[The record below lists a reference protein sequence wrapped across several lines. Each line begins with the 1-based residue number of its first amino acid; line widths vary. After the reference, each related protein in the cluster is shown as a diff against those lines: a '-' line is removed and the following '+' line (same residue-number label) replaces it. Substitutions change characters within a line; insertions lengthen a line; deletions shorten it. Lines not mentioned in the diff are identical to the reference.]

1 MAVRSW
7 SPSLA
12 FPAVDRRL
20 VVGALLATVSA
31 ALVLMLTRPPA
42 TTPVLVAG
50 SDVPAGT
57 PLAELPITI
66 RHVTDASGLVE
77 GTTVGELGAWVLAI
91 PLAEGE
97 PLVASALRAP
107 SIVDAP
113 DTMAIALAAE
123 YAVGGSITS
132 GDLVDIYATAEDS
145 EGATV
150 TTLIARNVYVVE
162 AAVARDGISA
172 GDVDVLLAV
181 DDELAAT
188 IIASRRTGDLDLVRV
203 GR

>member
-66 RHVTDASGLVE
+66 RHVTDASGLVQ

-123 YAVGGSITS
+123 YAV
-132 GDLVDIYATAEDS
+132 
-145 EGATV
+145 
-150 TTLIARNVYVVE
+150 E
-162 AAVARDGISA
+162 AAVAGDGISA